1 MGQPGA
7 KTKVAVLGGGVG
19 AVVAALELTST
30 PELRDRYDVTV
41 YQMGWRLGGKGAS
54 GRNLEVRDRI
64 EEHGL
69 HVWFGFYEN
78 AFAKMRE
85 AYTELGRTTGP
96 ITSLETGFVG
106 CDDVVLFDR
115 QGAGWHDFELTLPP
129 NQERPGEGTGL
140 PTVWD
145 MALTCVDWAIQKW
158 DRLRQDAGWQPHLVA
173 ASVLQADRSLPQ
185 PDVTPLL
192 QSIPPSL
199 RAAVG
204 PELAGGPGGSA
215 LALAQ
220 QLLTSA
226 GDPGFDP
233 FAVGPLGNLLAL
245 LLGGF
250 RDWLWD
256 VYLARYAGDVYLRL
270 ADPDARLFFT
280 AFDTFASVACGI
292 VRDDVIDQGFDAIN
306 GWEFGDWL
314 VQHGAKP
321 VTLGATG
328 PERSPL
334 LRAIY
339 DVAFAY
345 EAGDVNQPNAAA
357 GATVSA
363 LLRLLF
369 SYRGSVLYRMQA
381 GMGDTVFGPFYEV
394 LVKRGVTF
402 EFFTAV
408 TGIHCAPDG
417 AGKVIDRIDI
427 SRQATLKKGPY
438 DPLIQIGELPCW
450 PSEPHWD
457 QLTANRA
464 GSVNYEME
472 PAPPGSQPGQLQ
484 RGQDFDQVVL
494 GISIGALP
502 DLCPDLCQASAKF
515 AAALN
520 SSTTVATQAFQ
531 LWLHKSSA
539 DLGWAHAANSVC
551 GCYVE
556 PMDTYCDMSHL
567 LPREQWSPG
576 DDTHAIAYF
585 CGVLDD
591 RDGET
596 PAAAA
601 SRVNADARAFLDDD
615 VGPLWPLAVQGAP
628 SQFRWEWLVDTRD
641 GSPDEQSG
649 EPRFDSQYWRA
660 NVFGS
665 ERYVLTLAGSVDAR
679 LPSGDSDFDNLVV
692 AGDWTRNGIDA
703 GCVEAAAIS
712 GVQAAHRLIGIAPPI
727 LGADY
732 HWLRLL

>member
-1 MGQPGA
+1 MGQSGA

-19 AVVAALELTST
+19 SIIAAFELTST
-30 PELRDRYDVTV
+30 PQLRDRFDVTV

-54 GRNLEVRDRI
+54 GRNCDVRDRI

-85 AYTELGRTTGP
+85 AYTELDRTTGP
-96 ITSLETGFVG
+96 ITSLQTAFAG
-106 CDDVVLFDR
+106 CDQVVLWDR
-115 QGAGWHDFELTLPP
+115 QGTGWHDFEFSLPP
-129 NQERPGEGTGL
+129 NLERPGQGTTL

-145 MALTCVDWAIQKW
+145 MALTCVSWAIPTW
-158 DRLRQDAGWQPHLVA
+158 ARLRQDVGWQSHLVA
-173 ASVLQADRSLPQ
+173 ASALQADRGWSG
-185 PDVTPLL
+185 PDVAPLL
-192 QSIPPSL
+192 ASIPPGL
-199 RAAVG
+199 AALVG
-204 PELAGGPGGSA
+204 PELAAGPGESA
-215 LALAQ
+215 LTLAR
-220 QLLTSA
+220 QLLTS
-226 GDPGFDP
+226 GSDPQLDQL
-233 FAVGPLGNLLAL
+233 AVGPLGELLILLLA
-245 LLGGF
+245 GF

-256 VYLARYAGDVYLRL
+256 LYMERYAGDVYLRG

-280 AFDTFASVACGI
+280 AFDTFASITSGI
-292 VRDDVIDQGFDAIN
+292 VRDDVIAQGFYTLN
-306 GWEFGDWL
+306 GCEFGAWL
-314 VQHGAKP
+314 KQHGAKP
-321 VTLGATG
+321 VTLGATA

-345 EAGDVNQPNAAA
+345 ERGDINQPNAAA
-357 GATVSA
+357 GTTVSA

-394 LVKRGVTF
+394 LVKRGVAF
-402 EFFTAV
+402 QFFTAV
-408 TGIHCAPDG
+408 TGLHCVPEG
-417 AGKVIDRIDI
+417 AGQVIDRIDI
-427 SRQATLKKGPY
+427 SRQATVKTEPY
-438 DPLIQIGELPCW
+438 DPLVHVGDLPCW

-457 QLTANRA
+457 QLTINRA

-472 PAPPGSQPGQLQ
+472 PAPPGSQPDHLQ

-502 DLCPDLCQASAKF
+502 DLCQELCQASANF
-515 AAALN
+515 ATALGT
-520 SSTTVATQAFQ
+520 SATVATQAFQ
-531 LWLHKSSA
+531 LWLHKTTPA
-539 DLGWAHAANSVC
+539 LGWTHSANSVC

-556 PMDTYCDMSHL
+556 PLDTYCDMSHL
-567 LPREQWSPG
+567 LPREQWSVG
-576 DDTHAIAYF
+576 DDAHAIAYF

-591 RDGET
+591 RPET

-601 SRVNADARAFLDDD
+601 SRVNGNARAFLDGD
-615 VGPLWPLAVQGAP
+615 VGCLWPLAVHGSP
-628 SQFRWEWLVDTRD
+628 SQFRWEWLVDIRD
-641 GSPDEQSG
+641 GGPNEQSG

-660 NVFGS
+660 NVSGS
-665 ERYVLTLAGSVDAR
+665 ERYVLTPAGSVDAR
-679 LPSGDSDFDNLVV
+679 LPSGDSGFDNLVL

-712 GVQAAHRLIGIAPPI
+712 GLQAAYSLIGISPPI
-727 LGADY
+727 LGSDPN
-732 HWLRLL
+732 WLRLL